1 MGNAYTYYP
10 GCTQLSTA
18 EEFNTSARLVCEK
31 LGIDLRE
38 LPDWTCC
45 GASSAHNTSPLLGI
59 VLPARNLQIAE
70 VEDLPLA
77 TACAM
82 CYSRLKIAAHELQ
95 NPTMLEQFKDITE
108 KDFHNTV
115 EVVHLLEIMD
125 SEKMSFPVE
134 KPLQD
139 LKVACYYGCLLTRPR
154 DIVGFDDEENPYK
167 MDKLMDALGAE
178 SVEWGF
184 KTECCG
190 ASLPL
195 SRPDIVLKLSH
206 RILYHAKQAGADCVA
221 VACPMCH
228 SNLDTRQDEM
238 KREYGDGFQLPIL
251 YFTQLLGLA
260 LGFSPQDLELEKH
273 FVDPRPMLKSKG
285 LA

>member
-1 MGNAYTYYP
+1 
-10 GCTQLSTA
+10 LSSA
-18 EEFNTSARLVCEK
+18 KEFDVSARLVCRK

-38 LPDWTCC
+38 LEDWTCC
-45 GASSAHNTSPLLGI
+45 GASAAHTIDELLSI

-70 VEDLPLA
+70 QEGLPLA

-82 CYSRLKIAAHELQ
+82 CYSRLKIAAHELGDAAK
-95 NPTMLEQFKDITE
+95 LDQFKEIIG

-115 EVVHLLEIMD
+115 KVVHLLEILD

-139 LKVACYYGCLLTRPR
+139 LKIACYYGCLLARPR
-154 DIVGFDDEENPYK
+154 DTVGFDDEENPHK
-167 MDKLMDALGAE
+167 MDKLMNALGAE

-190 ASLPL
+190 ASLPF
-195 SRPDIVLKLSH
+195 SRPDVVIKLSH
-206 RILYHAKQAGADCVA
+206 RILYHARQAGADCVA

-228 SNLDTRQDEM
+228 SNLDTRQSEM
-238 KREYGDGFQLPIL
+238 KAKYRDDFELPVL

-260 LGFSPQDLELEKH
+260 LGFLPHKLGLEKH
-273 FVDPRPMLKSKG
+273 FVDPRPILKSKE